1 MTGLCTNTNF
11 FLLMSTKSK
20 HCMSREKTAWLAR
33 SELKKRRRGGKKKSS
48 PALIVTG
55 NYTGIDFQ
63 LVGLQ
68 KEVVIPKVV
77 QDVLSVVW
85 DLGLLSWRKMH

>member
-20 HCMSREKTAWLAR
+20 HCMSREKNCLVGTFR
-33 SELKKRRRGGKKKSS
+33 THLKKDEGGKKKSS

-77 QDVLSVVW
+77 QDVLSVV
-85 DLGLLSWRKMH
+85 GFLSWRKMH